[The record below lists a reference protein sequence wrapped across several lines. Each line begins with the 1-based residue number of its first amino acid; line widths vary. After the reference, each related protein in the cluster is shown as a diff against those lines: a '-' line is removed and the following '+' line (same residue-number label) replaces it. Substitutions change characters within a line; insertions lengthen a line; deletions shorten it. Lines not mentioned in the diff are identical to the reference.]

1 MPDAEKLADCK
12 LPVVAT
18 LLPSVEEATQGHALL
33 VRQGQMAL
41 AISRIIDNDK
51 LLNELA
57 NSAFNYVSKQR
68 TWSVTI
74 EKTILL
80 YEEIL

>member
-1 MPDAEKLADCK
+1 
-12 LPVVAT
+12 
-18 LLPSVEEATQGHALL
+18 
-33 VRQGQMAL
+33 MAA

-57 NSAFNYVSKQR
+57 DSAFNYASEQR

-74 EKTILL
+74 EKTISL